1 MLCLLQIFAKYCAGE
16 LNTNPWSEAEG
27 LQPETVQ
34 INDKLV
40 KINSQ
45 GFLTINSQP
54 AVNGEKSDSPSVGM
68 CAHLSAAIF
77 SVMSNSAVAV
87 TKSLLLWKA
96 CGSR

>member
-40 KINSQ
+40 KINNQ

-54 AVNGEKSDSPSVGM
+54 AVNGEKSDSLSVGM
-68 CAHLSAAIF
+68 CPSF
-77 SVMSNSAVAV
+77 SCNFQSHVQFSSCSHKKPSFVEG
-87 TKSLLLWKA
+87 LW
-96 CGSR
+96 